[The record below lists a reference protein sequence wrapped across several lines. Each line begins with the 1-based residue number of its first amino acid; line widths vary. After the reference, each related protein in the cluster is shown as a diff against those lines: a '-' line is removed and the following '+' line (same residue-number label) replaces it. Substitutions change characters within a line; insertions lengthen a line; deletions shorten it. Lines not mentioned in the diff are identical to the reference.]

1 MNISLLARRALAIA
15 ATVIFLA
22 ACSSSTQLTSSW
34 KNPENTGAPLQKV
47 AVFVIAKN
55 DAIRRYAEDQMVAR
69 MPKEVNGV
77 VGYSMFSRPEEDVN
91 KVLAYLVKNS
101 FDGVLVTRLV
111 DIDKTTKYVPPRTY
125 VQSVPYYG
133 AGYYGGRYGYYNSF
147 NGYYGNAFGA
157 TYVTTTPGYEK
168 KQTNVIVET
177 MLYRLPKGELL
188 WTGTTETLNPEK
200 KSEVADGIIDIVE
213 EKINQQGLLKGGK

>member
-1 MNISLLARRALAIA
+1 MTFRTMAHRLLATTT
-15 ATVIFLA
+15 ATLLLA
-22 ACSSSTQLTSSW
+22 ACGSSTQLTSSW

-55 DAIRRYAEDQMVAR
+55 DAIRRYAEDEMVAR
-69 MPKEVNGV
+69 MPKEVNAV
-77 VGYSMFSRPEEDVN
+77 VGYSMFARPEQDVK
-91 KVLAYLVKNS
+91 KVREYLVKNG

-111 DIDKTTKYVPPRTY
+111 AIDKTSKYIPPRTT

-133 AGYYGGRYGYYNSF
+133 GGYYGGRYGYYNSF
-147 NGYYGNAFGA
+147 NGFYGNAFNS

-177 MLYRLPKGELL
+177 MLYRLPEGNLL
-188 WTGTTETLNPEK
+188 WTGTTETLNPDK
-200 KSEVADGIIDIVE
+200 KSEVADGIIDIVDD
-213 EKINQQGLLKGGK
+213 KINQQGLLKGGK

>member
-1 MNISLLARRALAIA
+1 MTLYNLARRALTLTAGL
-15 ATVIFLA
+15 FLL
-22 ACSSSTQLTSSW
+22 ACSSGTQLTSSW
-34 KNPENTGAPLQKV
+34 KNPDMTGAPLQKV

-55 DAIRRYAEDQMVAR
+55 DAVRRYAEDQMAAN
-69 MPKEVNGV
+69 MPKEVNAV
-77 VGYSMFSRPEEDVN
+77 VGYSLFARPEQNVDTVRD
-91 KVLAYLVKNS
+91 YLIKNG

-111 DIDKTTKYVPPRTY
+111 DIDKTSKYVPPRTY
-125 VQSVPYYG
+125 VQSAPVYG
-133 AGYYGGRYGYYNSF
+133 GGYYAGRYGYYNSF

-200 KSEVADGIIDIVE
+200 KSELVDGIVDIVDS
-213 EKINQQGLLKGGK
+213 KINQQGLLKGGR